1 MGSIQRQPD
10 WFKPIDPYE
19 FQWEIFEKTINHIRT
34 TSEPGYIY
42 ASVSAG
48 KTIMQAMLSKHG
60 QMVAELANKQQLKML
75 FLARTGELVEQNSEK
90 MWGMGARNS
99 VYSASLGLKRAEYP
113 VIVGSEGTV
122 CRSLFTALKNFV
134 PDILLIDECLT
145 GESIIRTEHGEVKIK
160 DLDCTQRIYCISE
173 ETGELFLDYPV
184 RVFSN
189 GIRNISRVIT
199 SDGELRCTS
208 THKLL
213 SNGSWLP
220 AGSLTAGQS
229 LTLDGSQDFVLK
241 KLLRASAAVAAK
253 LTQTLRRHLSE
264 NRKQKEST

>member
-1 MGSIQRQPD
+1 MTAIQRKTE

-19 FQWEIFEKTINHIRT
+19 FQWDIFEKTIAHICT

-48 KTIMQAMLSKHG
+48 KTIMQAMLAKNG

-75 FLARTGELVEQNSEK
+75 FLARTGELVEQNSEE
-90 MWGMGARNS
+90 MWGMAARNS
-99 VYSASLGLKRAEYP
+99 VFSASLGLKRAEYP

-145 GESIIRTEHGEVKIK
+145 GESLIRTEHGEVKIK
-160 DLDCTQRIYCISE
+160 DLDRTKRIYCISE

-199 SDGELRCTS
+199 SEGELRCTS

-241 KLLRASAAVAAK
+241 KLLRASVAVAGR
-253 LTQTLRRHLSE
+253 LCQTLRPH
-264 NRKQKEST
+264 QKSSRMQ